1 MVAVQSRMAPMIAEP
16 IEIDAPGC
24 PSQRDFILANR
35 GSAIF
40 IVRNGASK
48 CLVHSMV
55 HKTATKQ
62 NYCDSAVQIVYFSIV
77 KQYGDRM
84 YYYILSEPTRDVD
97 KEQFIDFV
105 SANYPDHFEWLL
117 FHPEWL

>member
-1 MVAVQSRMAPMIAEP
+1 MIAEP
-16 IEIDAPGC
+16 IEIDAPGG